1 MRTSASPGEMQQ
13 AGPPEAQDPSP
24 EEVPRLTLHQVQHQ
38 TQPFPTGVPVAY
50 SMRPTLPSPSAAHCT
65 WNWPSPNTDRVRH
78 ALPAAASFPPGRQAC
93 LPERLHAAEG

>member
-1 MRTSASPGEMQQ
+1 MPQ

-50 SMRPTLPSPSAAHCT
+50 SMRPTLPSPVGRALHLELAELPTPTACDMHYLRPR
-65 WNWPSPNTDRVRH
+65 PSLLGDR
-78 ALPAAASFPPGRQAC
+78 PAC
-93 LPERLHAAEG
+93 LKDCTQQKGEPDRPSL